1 MLNKKHSWLFNGF
14 SSSFDI
20 VHLICAM
27 FHFTE
32 MIPAVPHHKGNS
44 ESVTSPTQRMVH
56 LFRLTK
62 LWALSQ
68 RVAHHASSRLLGLW
82 EKWHEKHS
90 FIIITALFRCPPYS
104 RCHVPPGSEVSME
117 TVRSDS
123 MQAACGSVWV
133 GTGRC
138 GEEPV
143 PPLQHPKSGDLSFTH
158 ARTHKHT
165 HTHDWTSF
173 SKPLWTECVPPLSS
187 PTRNSQCLIN
197 QCFVRL
203 WWISSQNVF

>member
-1 MLNKKHSWLFNGF
+1 
-14 SSSFDI
+14 
-20 VHLICAM
+20 
-27 FHFTE
+27 
-32 MIPAVPHHKGNS
+32 MIPTVPHHRVSNL
-44 ESVTSPTQRMVH
+44 PTQCMVH
-56 LFRLTK
+56 VFQLTK

-68 RVAHHASSRLLGLW
+68 RLARHVSSCLLGLW
-82 EKWHEKHS
+82 EWGAFLYHHHS
-90 FIIITALFRCPPYS
+90 IIQMPAVLS
-104 RCHVPPGSEVSME
+104 CHVPPGSGVSME

-143 PPLQHPKSGDLSFTH
+143 PPLQHPKSGDLSSHTQ
-158 ARTHKHT
+158 T
-165 HTHDWTSF
+165 HTHLTILLTAIKAPLDWV
-173 SKPLWTECVPPLSS
+173 CAPPLGILSV
-187 PTRNSQCLIN
+187 LIN